1 MRKMYLHQSSSFVR
15 NLLSL
20 AVISCLAATAASA
33 QQAAT
38 TTKDEGKTLDTITVT
53 GSRSTNRSATETAV
67 PVDII
72 SREMI
77 QATGATETGRL
88 LQKLAPSF
96 NFPQSFVS
104 DGTDLIWPA
113 SLRGM
118 GPDQVLVLVN
128 GKRRHQQA
136 LVNVQQTI
144 GRGSAGTDINAIPIS
159 AIKRIEVLRDGAS
172 AQYGSDAIAGVI
184 NIILNDASSGSSI
197 NSEFGQ
203 TSKGDGEVFRLGV
216 NGGIPLGEEG
226 FLNLTAEVLDRDE
239 TNRAGPDT
247 LRVSPPRVTQRI
259 GDADLVSQAIWFN
272 SEIPFGS
279 SELYAFGGI
288 SKRKANS
295 SGFFRSAGDGRTI
308 PALYPNGFLPTLLT
322 TANDWSLALGFRG
335 DINDTWK
342 YDVSVNR
349 GFSQFNFGTKNSANV
364 SWYYEPR
371 PGGGIYAETPTSADD
386 GTLRSKQLTFNA
398 DVKGS
403 IDWGVGT
410 EPLYLAAGI
419 EWRRDGYQIVAGDP
433 VSYTYGRTNNGAIFI
448 PNQNAGAAAP
458 GIQGFPGFTPGTEV
472 DESRRSVAL
481 YVDGE
486 SKITERFLLGA
497 AARFEDYSDT
507 GRNQT
512 GKITGRFNFTD
523 AFALRGALSTGVRA
537 PGSQQALFS
546 QVSTTLGAGG
556 VLTDTVTV
564 RQGSPLAAAFGIK
577 PLKEETSR
585 NATLG
590 LAYRPDNGFSLTV
603 DLYRIDI
610 KDRIVLSGYVTPD
623 GPAGCVDPL
632 VCPARVLLAS
642 VNVGAANFFTNAID
656 TKTTGVDIV
665 AQYAMEFDNGAK
677 LIWDGSYSHNQT
689 KVETIKSSS
698 TLLAPN
704 ILFDNTQVNLIEKG
718 LPRDRGSLGFT
729 YSQNAWRVGLN
740 NSYYGSV
747 RGTGF
752 PDSIGNPVVYT
763 SKGKWLTDLSF
774 NYKVNDNL
782 NFTLGGN
789 NIFDVYPDKWKN
801 GSPYSDLGFT
811 YGWETLPFSLNGASY
826 YVKMGWDFK

>member
-1 MRKMYLHQSSSFVR
+1 MNRKFLRKSHPITRSMLCVAV
-15 NLLSL
+15 L
-20 AVISCLAATAASA
+20 ACLAAGNAAMAQEAEAAS
-33 QQAAT
+33 T
-38 TTKDEGKTLDTITVT
+38 EETKTLDSITVT

-77 QATGATETGRL
+77 EATGATETGRL

-184 NIILNDASSGSSI
+184 NIILNNDDNGSSI
-197 NSEFGQ
+197 NAELGQ
-203 TSKGDGEVFRLGV
+203 TTQGDGEIFRLGV
-216 NGGIPLGEEG
+216 NGGLSLGEG
-226 FLNLTAEVLDRDE
+226 FLNLSAEVLDRDE
-239 TNRAGPDT
+239 TNRAGPDL
-247 LRVSPPRVTQRI
+247 LRVTPPRVTQRI
-259 GDADLVSQAIWFN
+259 GDADLVSQALWFN
-272 SEIPFGS
+272 AGIPLGS
-279 SELYAFGGI
+279 AELYAFGGI

-295 SGFFRSAGDGRTI
+295 SGFYRSAGDGRTI
-308 PALYPNGFLPTLLT
+308 PALYPDGFLPTLLT
-322 TANDWSLALGFRG
+322 TAYDWSAAFGVRG
-335 DINDTWK
+335 DFNDAWK
-342 YDVSVNR
+342 YDVSLNR
-349 GFSQFNFGTKNSANV
+349 GFSQFNFATENSANV

-398 DVKGS
+398 DIKGS

-410 EPLYLAAGI
+410 EPLYLGI
-419 EWRRDGYQIVAGDP
+419 GAEWRRDGYQIVAGDL
-433 VSYTYGRTNNGAIFI
+433 VSYSYGRTNSGSIFI
-448 PNQNAGAAAP
+448 PNQNGTAAAP

-472 DESRRSVAL
+472 DQSRRSVAL
-481 YVDGE
+481 YVDAE

-497 AARFEDYSDT
+497 AARFEDYNDT
-507 GRNQT
+507 GQNQT
-512 GKITGRFNFTD
+512 GKITGRFDVTD
-523 AFALRGALSTGVRA
+523 AFALRGSVSTGVRA
-537 PGSQQALFS
+537 PGIQQALFS
-546 QVSTTLGAGG
+546 QVSTTLGSGG

-564 RQGSPLAAAFGIK
+564 RQGSPLAAAFGIN
-577 PLKEETSR
+577 PLKEETSK

-590 LAYRPDNGFSLTV
+590 FAYRPDNGFSLTV

-610 KDRIVLSGYVTPD
+610 EDRIVLSGYVTPD

-656 TKTTGVDIV
+656 TQTTGIDIV
-665 AQYAMEFDNGAK
+665 AQYAMELSNGGK
-677 LIWDGSYSHNQT
+677 LIFDGGYGHNET
-689 KVETIKSSS
+689 KVKTINSSS
-698 TLLAPN
+698 TLLPAN
-704 ILFDNTQVNLIEKG
+704 VLFDNTQVNLIEKG
-718 LPRDRGSLGFT
+718 LPRDRGTLGAT
-729 YSQNAWRVGLN
+729 YSQNAWRIGVN

-752 PDSIGNPVVYT
+752 GPIYT
-763 SKGKWLTDLSF
+763 SKGKWLTDVSV
-774 NYKVNDNL
+774 NYKVNEHL
-782 NFTLGGN
+782 NFTVGGN
-789 NIFDVYPDKWKN
+789 NIFDIYPDKWVN
-801 GSPYSDLGFT
+801 GTPFPELGFT

-826 YVKMGWDFK
+826 YVKMGWDF